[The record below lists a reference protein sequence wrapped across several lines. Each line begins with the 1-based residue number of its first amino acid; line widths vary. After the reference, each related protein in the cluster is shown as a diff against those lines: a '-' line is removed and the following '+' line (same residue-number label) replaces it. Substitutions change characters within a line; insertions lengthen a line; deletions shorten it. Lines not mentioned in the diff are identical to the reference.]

1 MTKELLAESSGDS
14 EKFGDSWVAQV
25 SESPSG
31 RFELLVEYHY
41 VSGGVPSKIKRRYRA
56 YEVVDLMRIGVM
68 EIRKETAIPESRMNY
83 VCSAI
88 NDAVFDA
95 EDKVATRE

>member
-1 MTKELLAESSGDS
+1 MSKELLGESSGVS
-14 EKFGDSWVAQV
+14 QKFGDSWKAQV

-31 RFELLVEYHY
+31 RFELVVEYDY
-41 VSGGVPSKIKRRYRA
+41 VSDGKYRHLKRRYRA

-95 EDKVATRE
+95 EDKVAARE